1 MSAKTK
7 PIVSQAEV
15 ASGSTLSYTVGFL
28 LSIVLTLAAYTLVTN
43 HDLAS
48 WSLVFALIG
57 LAIAQLFVQMVFFLH
72 LAKKS
77 KPRWNLMVFL
87 FMLMVVIIVVVGSLW
102 IMYNLNYRQIPK
114 TQQQINQYLNSQGG
128 L

>member
-1 MSAKTK
+1 MSKQQ
-7 PIVSQAEV
+7 PIVSNSEAAQ
-15 ASGSTLSYTVGFL
+15 GSPISYAVGFL
-28 LSIVLTLAAYTLVTN
+28 LSIILTLAAYALATN
-43 HDLAS
+43 HDLAG

-57 LAIAQLFVQMVFFLH
+57 LAIVQLFVQMVFFLH

-87 FMLMVVIIVVVGSLW
+87 FMLMVVTIVVVGSLW

-114 TQQQINQYLNSQGG
+114 TPQQINQYMNSQGG